1 MSMSAIRFAP
11 VVTVEAEGPGSR
23 IWIDIDNPPQ
33 VQYLLPFDAA
43 FRRAG
48 MTTVI
53 TARDYGRTVEM
64 LDAAG
69 ADAHVFGERVGRGRL
84 RKGFAALRR
93 AHELTGFF
101 DRTGRPDV
109 LLGASRASAVAAWRM
124 GIPGFLIGD
133 YEHVH
138 VALYRLTR
146 SKILH
151 PDVIESAAFVRHG
164 LRREALIPFRGLKED
179 LSFAGLDLDA
189 FPAFDLGAV
198 PEQAVRF
205 LFRPPSETSH
215 YYDESSTDMARAALR
230 WLAHSG
236 VLLVFAP
243 REAGQLALLDGLPWR
258 HPPVVLRQSVPF
270 VSLLKSVD
278 AVVCAGGTMLRE
290 AAYLGIPAYSIFR
303 SESGAVDRWLEQI
316 GRARLLGTPADLSGI
331 ELRRRGP
338 LRRLDSNPHLI
349 DQLVAVV
356 TAAVAQRRHPTP
368 CLPVA

>member
-1 MSMSAIRFAP
+1 MGMSALRSAP
-11 VVTVEAEGPGSR
+11 AVTIEAQGSGSR
-23 IWIDIDNPPQ
+23 VWIDIDNPPQ

-48 MTTVI
+48 MATVI

-69 ADAHVFGERVGRGRL
+69 ADAHVFGERVGRGKL
-84 RKGFAALRR
+84 RKGIAALRR
-93 AHELTGFF
+93 AHELTGLF
-101 DRTGRPDV
+101 DRMGRPDA
-109 LLGASRASAVAAWRM
+109 LLGASRASALAAWRM

-151 PDVIESAAFVRHG
+151 PDVIDSAAFVRHG
-164 LRREALIPFRGLKED
+164 LRQDALIPFRGLKED
-179 LSFAGLDLDA
+179 LSFAGLDLDG
-189 FPAFDLGAV
+189 FPPFDLGAV
-198 PEQAVRF
+198 PEHTVRV

-230 WLAHSG
+230 WLAQSG

-243 REAGQLALLDGLPWR
+243 RERGQLALLDGLPWS

-278 AVVCAGGTMLRE
+278 AVICAGGTMLRE

-316 GRARLLGTPADLSGI
+316 GRARLLGTPADLPTI
-331 ELRRRGP
+331 QLRRRDP
-338 LRRLDSNPHLI
+338 LRRLDSNPQLI

-356 TAAVAQRRHPTP
+356 TAAVAQRRHPIP
-368 CLPVA
+368 WSPAA